1 MRNLRNTA
9 ILMATIMILSSLSGF
24 SYHDARKNN
33 PLNNPSIIMDVDGEE
48 IKDLYDGYEC
58 LLEGDEFENSTAAEL
73 EESCESMMDLGYS
86 HNQAL
91 FDFSLAA
98 QELDIKTGRGPH
110 IDSLLY
116 DRVVLQTANAEYI
129 EAHDNLRG
137 ITESIVMNANYTSRD
152 TGDER
157 AMKIIEDGM
166 LSNMDICLISPPNL
180 ESLDDVNGS
189 VSQENFT
196 KNCESIFDDFM
207 TPMNATYQIAL
218 EGGDWLST
226 LIPDDNS
233 PPIEQLILPLAHS
246 FAYASGSY
254 WNCEDTN
261 TPDRS
266 ELPTAE
272 NCDDI
277 RPPSTVARGGEDSDG
292 GLFNTS
298 FHWLNVVLDVFALIV
313 ILVY

>member
-1 MRNLRNTA
+1 MRRITTRA
-9 ILMATIMILSSLSGF
+9 IFMVAVMIISTMSGY

-33 PLNNPSIIMDVDGEE
+33 PLDASTVTMNIDGEE

-58 LLEGDEFENSTAAEL
+58 LLEGDAFENSTDAEL
-73 EESCESMMDLGYS
+73 EEYCESMTDLGYA

-137 ITESIVMNANYTSRD
+137 IMESIVMNANYTSRD

-166 LSNMDICLISPPNL
+166 LNNMDICLISPPNL

-196 KNCESIFDDFM
+196 KNCESMFDDFM
-207 TPMNATYQIAL
+207 TPMNATY
-218 EGGDWLST
+218 
-226 LIPDDNS
+226 PV
-233 PPIEQLILPLAHS
+233 
-246 FAYASGSY
+246 SY
-254 WNCEDTN
+254 THL
-261 TPDRS
+261 T
-266 ELPTAE
+266 LPTKA
-272 NCDDI
+272 
-277 RPPSTVARGGEDSDG
+277 
-292 GLFNTS
+292 
-298 FHWLNVVLDVFALIV
+298 
-313 ILVY
+313 